1 MREIELKVF
10 DLSTTIQPVD
20 AYALVL
26 QEVGGVRKLPVI
38 IGSLEAQSIRAQIQG
53 CTAARPSTH
62 DLMLTMLTELEA
74 RAKKVVIYKVKEGV
88 YYSYLYLVHHETEHR
103 IDCRTSDAIALA
115 LRQPCPIYVVEDVLD
130 KNYMVDEC
138 EGRMAV
144 SVNLVSLPGVR
155 QALETAIRDEDYELA
170 AKLRDEI
177 RRREQ
182 EQQGQ
187 QPNK

>member
-1 MREIELKVF
+1 
-10 DLSTTIQPVD
+10 
-20 AYALVL
+20 
-26 QEVGGVRKLPVI
+26 
-38 IGSLEAQSIRAQIQG
+38 
-53 CTAARPSTH
+53 
-62 DLMLTMLTELEA
+62 
-74 RAKKVVIYKVKEGV
+74 
-88 YYSYLYLVHHETEHR
+88 VHHETEHR

-182 EQQGQ
+182 EQQEQ